1 MYHTIGLTKV
11 QPEDLCARIEAR
23 EVKPGYR
30 AHTFLFGAVW
40 EVSAHI
46 LRDVATAP
54 ISPWPPVSKAGVE
67 ISALAVR
74 AGAPCHRRDAARYA
88 RA

>member
-1 MYHTIGLTKV
+1 M
-11 QPEDLCARIEAR
+11 RSS
-23 EVKPGYR
+23 R
-30 AHTFLFGAVW
+30 ATVHILFLFGAVW

-46 LRDVATAP
+46 LRDLATAP

-74 AGAPCHRRDAARYA
+74 AGAPCHRRDARREKLWWGIRRDAVPSYDNQISLLR
-88 RA
+88 